1 MLEDSCNRKLQM
13 IPGSFEYYAPR
24 SLSDAVKY
32 LTEHKDDVKILSG
45 GQSLL
50 PLMKMRLSKPGYI
63 LDIGRISGLDS
74 IAAEGDSLIIGALIT
89 HAQIEDSELLKKQ
102 CPLLP
107 QTATTIAD
115 VQVRNRGTI
124 GGSIAHADPAGDWP
138 PAIMALDAE
147 IKVVGANGQRWIK
160 CDDFFLGL
168 RTSVLEPDEVVT
180 AIKVPVTGN
189 DKTAYLKA
197 APRSSG
203 FAVVGVAV
211 RMAMDAAGICSR
223 ITLGITGI
231 TDKAFRASLVEQ
243 MLAGKKLDTKLIES
257 AAVESTRNVD
267 VIEDINGSSEYR
279 RHLTHVYVVRAIQ
292 AAMQG

>member
-1 MLEDSCNRKLQM
+1 M

-24 SLSDAVKY
+24 SLTDAVNY
-32 LTEHKDDVKILSG
+32 LSAHKDDVKILSG

-50 PLMKMRLSKPGYI
+50 PLMKMRLSKPGYVV
-63 LDIGRISGLDS
+63 DIGRIPGLDT
-74 IAAEGDSLIIGALIT
+74 ITEEGDNLIIGALVT
-89 HAQIEDSELLKKQ
+89 HEQIESSDLLKAK

-115 VQVRNRGTI
+115 VQVRNCGTF

-138 PAIMALDAE
+138 ATILALDAE
-147 IKVVGANGQRWIK
+147 IKSVGPNGERWIK
-160 CDDFFLGL
+160 ADDFFLGL
-168 RTSVLEPDEVVT
+168 LMSVLEPDEIVT
-180 AIKVPVTGN
+180 AIRVPVTGN

-211 RMAMDAAGICSR
+211 RLAVNDAGICSR
-223 ITLGITGI
+223 AAVGITGV
-231 TDKAFRASLVEQ
+231 TDKVYRAGRVEQ
-243 MLAGKKLDTKLIES
+243 MLTGKKLDAKLIEN
-257 AAVESTRNVD
+257 AAAEATRNTE

-279 RHLTHVYVVRAIQ
+279 TQLTHVYVARAIE
-292 AAMQG
+292 AALTV

>member
-1 MLEDSCNRKLQM
+1 M

-24 SLSDAVKY
+24 SLSDAVQY
-32 LTEHKDDVKILSG
+32 LSAHKDDVKILSG

-63 LDIGRISGLDS
+63 LDIGRIPGLDS
-74 IAAEGDSLIIGALIT
+74 ITEEDNNLIIGSLVT
-89 HAQIEDSELLKKQ
+89 HAQIEDSELLKKK

-115 VQVRNRGTI
+115 IQVRNRGTI

-138 PAIMALDAE
+138 AAILALDAE
-147 IKVVGANGQRWIK
+147 IKIVGPSGERWVK

-168 RTSVLEPDEVVT
+168 LMSVLEPDEVVT
-180 AIKVPVTGN
+180 AVKAPVTGN

-211 RMAMDAAGICSR
+211 RMAMDPSGVCRR
-223 ITLGITGI
+223 IALGITGI
-231 TDKAFRASLVEQ
+231 TDKAYRAQRVEQ
-243 MLAGKKLDTKLIES
+243 MLTGKKLDSKLIED
-257 AAVESTRNVD
+257 AAVESTHNVD

-279 RHLTHVYVVRAIQ
+279 AHLTHVYVARAIQ
-292 AAMQG
+292 AALQS

>member
-1 MLEDSCNRKLQM
+1 M

-32 LTEHKDDVKILSG
+32 LTEHRDDVKILSG

-63 LDIGRISGLDS
+63 LDIGRIPGLDS
-74 IAAEGDSLIIGALIT
+74 ITEEGNDLIMGALVT
-89 HAQIEDSELLKKQ
+89 HTQIEDSDVLKNK
-102 CPLLP
+102 CPLMP

-138 PAIMALDAE
+138 AAIMALDAE
-147 IKVVGANGQRWIK
+147 IRVAGPSGERWVK

-168 RTSVLEPDEVVT
+168 LMSVLEPDEVVT
-180 AIKVPVTGN
+180 AIKVPVTGT

-211 RMAMDAAGICSR
+211 RMAMDDAENCGR
-223 ITLGITGI
+223 IAVGITGI
-231 TDKAFRASLVEQ
+231 TEKAFRAERVEA
-243 MLAGKKLDTKLIES
+243 MLAGKKLDAQLIET

-279 RHLTHVYVVRAIQ
+279 AHLTHVYVARAIQ
-292 AAMQG
+292 TAMQS

>member
-1 MLEDSCNRKLQM
+1 M

-24 SLSDAVKY
+24 SLSDAIKY
-32 LTEHKDDVKILSG
+32 LSTHKDDVKILSG

-63 LDIGRISGLDS
+63 VDIGRIPGLDS
-74 IAAEGDSLIIGALIT
+74 ISEEENRLIIGAMVT
-89 HAQIEDSELLKKQ
+89 HAQIENSALLKNKS
-102 CPLLP
+102 PLLP

-138 PAIMALDAE
+138 ATILALDAE
-147 IKVVGANGQRWIK
+147 IKLTGPNGERWVK

-168 RTSVLEPDEVVT
+168 LMSVLEPDEVVT
-180 AIKVPVTGN
+180 AVKVPITGG

-211 RMAMDAAGICSR
+211 RMALDTTGVCNR
-223 ITLGITGI
+223 IALGITGV
-231 TDKAFRASLVEQ
+231 TDKAYRPERVEQ
-243 MLAGKKLDTKLIES
+243 MLTGKRLDPKLIED
-257 AAVESTRNVD
+257 AARESTRNVD

-279 RHLTHVYVVRAIQ
+279 AHLTHVYVARAIQ
-292 AAMQG
+292 AAMQS

>member
-1 MLEDSCNRKLQM
+1 M
-13 IPGSFEYYAPR
+13 IPGSFEYYAPL
-24 SLSDAVKY
+24 SLRDAVKY
-32 LTEHKDDVKILSG
+32 LTEHRDDVKILSG

-74 IAAEGDSLIIGALIT
+74 IAEEGDNLIIGALVT

-124 GGSIAHADPAGDWP
+124 GGSIAHADTAGDWP
-138 PAIMALDAE
+138 PAIMALDAQ
-147 IKVVGANGQRWIK
+147 IKIVGPSGERLVK

-168 RTSVLEPDEVVT
+168 MMSVLEPDEVLT

-189 DKTAYLKA
+189 DKTAYMKA

-211 RMAMDAAGICSR
+211 RLAVDSAGTCSR
-223 ITLGITGI
+223 AAIGITGV
-231 TDKAFRASLVEQ
+231 TDKAYRPERVEQ
-243 MLAGKKLDTKLIES
+243 MLTGKRLDASTIQQAAAEACRNIEP
-257 AAVESTRNVD
+257 
-267 VIEDINGSSEYR
+267 IEDINGSAEYR
-279 RHLTHVYVVRAIQ
+279 KQLTEVYVVRTID
-292 AAMQG
+292 AALSG

>member
-1 MLEDSCNRKLQM
+1 M

-24 SLSDAVKY
+24 SLGDAVKI
-32 LTEHKDDVKILSG
+32 LAEHRDDVKILSG

-50 PLMKMRLSKPGYI
+50 PLMKMRLSKPAFI
-63 LDIGRISGLDS
+63 VDIGRIPGLDA
-74 IAAEGDSLIIGALIT
+74 ITEEGDSLVLGALVT
-89 HAQIEDSELLKKQ
+89 HTQIEDSELLKKK

-138 PAIMALDAE
+138 ATIMALDAE
-147 IKVVGANGQRWIK
+147 IRIFGPNGERWVK
-160 CDDFFLGL
+160 CDEFFLGL
-168 RTSVLEPDEVVT
+168 LMSVLEPDEVVT
-180 AIKVPVTGN
+180 AVKVPATGA

-211 RMAMDAAGICSR
+211 RLSVNSGGTCSR
-223 ITLGITGI
+223 AAIGITGV
-231 TDKAFRASLVEQ
+231 TDKAYRAERVEQ
-243 MLAGKKLDTKLIES
+243 MLTGKKLDASVIEQ
-257 AAVESTRNVD
+257 AAAEATRNVD
-267 VIEDINGSSEYR
+267 TIEDINGSVEYR
-279 RHLTHVYVVRAIQ
+279 KHLTEVYVTRAIRQ
-292 AAMQG
+292 AIDK